1 MKFFA
6 YKLNDKQGVGVV
18 VKESHYSLTNY
29 DGKFTSLDE
38 VVSNYDQLKQTVER
52 FVESDQI
59 ENYKLQQPIEF
70 LPILQAPEKIIC
82 VGLNY
87 KKHAEESNMAIPTH
101 PVLFN
106 KFANSLAAHNEEIP
120 LPFDSN
126 ENDYEAELAII
137 IGKETKNVEKD
148 EALNYVFGYANANDL
163 SSRDLQFRTN
173 QWLLGKA
180 LDKFCQIGP
189 YLVTADEV
197 GNPNELQIKT
207 IYNNEVVQN
216 SNTSDMI
223 FYCDEIIS
231 YISKYLTLKP
241 GDIILTGTPEGVLF
255 GLPEETR
262 QYMKKDDEVII
273 EIEKL
278 GQLKNVLV

>member
-1 MKFFA
+1 M
-6 YKLNDKQGVGVV
+6 
-18 VKESHYSLTNY
+18 
-29 DGKFTSLDE
+29 
-38 VVSNYDQLKQTVER
+38 
-52 FVESDQI
+52 
-59 ENYKLQQPIEF
+59 
-70 LPILQAPEKIIC
+70 
-82 VGLNY
+82 
-87 KKHAEESNMAIPTH
+87 
-101 PVLFN
+101 
-106 KFANSLAAHNEEIP
+106 
-120 LPFDSN
+120 
-126 ENDYEAELAII
+126 
-137 IGKETKNVEKD
+137 
-148 EALNYVFGYANANDL
+148 
-163 SSRDLQFRTN
+163 
-173 QWLLGKA
+173 
-180 LDKFCQIGP
+180 
-189 YLVTADEV
+189 
-197 GNPNELQIKT
+197 